1 MKRVKTII
9 IGLLAVLMTNSA
21 AAAVRYVPDHYSTI
35 QAAVN
40 ACEAS
45 DVVVV
50 EPGIYSGSGNCNI
63 TLNGKSITVRS
74 VDPADPNIVAGT
86 VIDCG
91 GQARGFIFNMSEGA
105 NSTISGLTIKNGY
118 ALLGGGI
125 YCYNNS
131 SPYITNCVITANSA
145 VFGGA
150 IACANSQTKPK
161 ISNCKIIANAAPYG
175 GGGGIYCSGASP
187 EIRNCIIAGNSSLY
201 GGAIYS
207 HNAGFPLITNCTITE
222 NAASNSAAGI
232 YCYKSSNLTLSNSI
246 LWRDTAPYAS
256 EVLVGNSGADT
267 SIQISYC
274 NIQDPNTN
282 VVCEPNCT
290 VYWGEGNIDTD
301 PQFAQTGYLNSG
313 QSFIEGDYHLVEE
326 SPCIDAGDPAFAAAP
341 DETDIDG
348 EPRVSGAK
356 VDLGADELVLA
367 IPAEVWITPKSLNLE
382 SKGNW
387 INCIIRFPDGY
398 DVLDV
403 DTSTIRLNETIN
415 RVWAKISEKEKSVVV
430 KFDRSEVQDIL
441 STITENPVSLSVSGK
456 LTDGTAFQ
464 GSDTI
469 AIVRK
474 AKAN

>member
-21 AAAVRYVPDHYSTI
+21 AATVRYVPDHYSTI

-50 EPGIYSGSGNCNI
+50 EPGIYSGPGNCNI

-74 VDPADPNIVAGT
+74 IDPADPNVVNST
-86 VIDCG
+86 VIDCN
-91 GQARGFIFNMSEGA
+91 GQGRGFTFNMSENGD
-105 NSTISGLTIKNGY
+105 STVSGLTITNGY
-118 ALLGGGI
+118 AVLGSGI
-125 YCYNNS
+125 YCHSDS
-131 SPYITNCVITANSA
+131 SPSITNCVITANSA
-145 VFGGA
+145 VLGGA
-150 IACANSQTKPK
+150 IMCANSNTRPK
-161 ISNCKIIANAAPYG
+161 ISNCKIIANSAVF
-175 GGGGIYCSGASP
+175 GGGGIYCTGASP
-187 EIRNCIIAGNSSLY
+187 EIRNCIIAGNSSQY

-207 HNAGFPLITNCTITE
+207 HNAGYPLITNCTITE
-222 NAASNSAAGI
+222 NTASDSAAGI
-232 YCYKSSNLTLSNSI
+232 YCYKSSNMTISNSI
-246 LWRDTAPYAS
+246 LWHDTAPYAS

-274 NIQDPNTN
+274 DIQDPNTN

-290 VYWGEGNIDTD
+290 VYWGEGNIDAD
-301 PQFAQTGYLNSG
+301 PQFAQIGYLNSG

-326 SPCIDAGDPAFAAAP
+326 SPCIDAGDPAFVSAP
-341 DETDIDG
+341 DEKDIDG
-348 EPRVSGAK
+348 EPRISGAK

-367 IPAEVWITPKSLNLE
+367 ISAEVWITPKTLNLE

-387 INCIIRFPDGY
+387 INCIIRLPDGY
-398 DVLDV
+398 DVHDV
-403 DTSTIRLNETIN
+403 DTSTIRLNEEIEPA
-415 RVWAKISEKEKSVVV
+415 WAKICEQDKTVVV
-430 KFDRSEVQDIL
+430 KFDRTAEQTQTML
-441 STITENPVSLSVSGK
+441 RAFAENPVSLSIRGE

-469 AIVRK
+469 TIISRGG
-474 AKAN
+474 